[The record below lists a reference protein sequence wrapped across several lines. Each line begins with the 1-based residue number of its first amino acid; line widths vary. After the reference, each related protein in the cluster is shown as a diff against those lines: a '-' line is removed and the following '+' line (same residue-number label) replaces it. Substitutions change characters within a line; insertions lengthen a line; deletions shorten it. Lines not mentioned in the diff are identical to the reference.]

1 MNRLC
6 PLAILLLIS
15 SPSGRSI
22 PQAASQTTFRSGID
36 VVRLDVLVT
45 AGGRPIV
52 GLGPQDFEVLDNDV
66 PQRVNTATVGGR
78 VEVVLVLDT
87 SGSVTGEPLEQL
99 VAACQLAV
107 AELRPD
113 DRASLVTFS
122 SQISLEANAV
132 QDPAALRIIL
142 GGARPAGRTVLWDAL
157 FAGLS
162 LVARSSERSLVL
174 LFTDGVDNGSW
185 MGRDQLAEVMKRTES
200 VVYAVQSRFVAG
212 IRGPVP
218 FSNSPDL
225 MAGAVREREKASID
239 VTRVMRQSGGEVFE
253 ADSAANLGVQF
264 AAVLRQFRSR
274 YLLSY
279 EPTGVRR
286 GDGWHRVEVRVKG
299 RKAKVVTRTGYFAA
313 ARDK

>member
-22 PQAASQTTFRSGID
+22 AHATPQTTFRSGID
-36 VVRLDVLVT
+36 VVRLDTLVT

-52 GLGPQDFEVLDNDV
+52 GLGPQNFEVLDNDV
-66 PQRVNTATVGGR
+66 PQHVNTATVGGR
-78 VEVVLVLDT
+78 VEVVLVLDI

-99 VAACQLAV
+99 VAACQLAA

-113 DRASLVTFS
+113 DRAFLVTFS
-122 SQISLEANAV
+122 SQISLEANV
-132 QDPAALRIIL
+132 VTDQAALRRIL
-142 GGARPAGRTVLWDAL
+142 GGARPAGRTLLWDAL

-162 LVARSSERSLVL
+162 LVARSSEPSLVL

-218 FSNSPDL
+218 FSNSPDF
-225 MAGAVREREKASID
+225 MAGAAREREKASID
-239 VTRVMRQSGGEVFE
+239 VTRVTRQSGGEVFE

-279 EPTGVRR
+279 EPTGVLR

-313 ARDK
+313 PRNK